1 MTDQIQV
8 TGDKVLNISFAKGKW
23 WYSNDGGDTSVTL
36 SGSNVVTAQGGNGGT
51 YRGGNGWS
59 GGGGKNSGAGGF
71 NGGDGGD
78 GHKYIYDST
87 TGGAGGAGQGTS
99 LPSIQGLTITA
110 GAGGQSWSYSYSYGG
125 GGGGG
130 GGVIINGDGG
140 RRDDS
145 RAAQGYGS
153 GGGFYDKAGKS
164 GVVILYV

>member
-23 WYSNDGGDTSVTL
+23 WYPNDGGDTSVTL

-59 GGGGKNSGAGGF
+59 GGGGKLSGAGGF
-71 NGGDGGD
+71 NGGDGVD
-78 GHKYIYDST
+78 GRKSIYDST

-110 GAGGQSWSYSYSYGG
+110 GAGGQSCFGCQ
-125 GGGGG
+125 GGGG
-130 GGVIINGDGG
+130 GGVMINGDGG
-140 RRDDS
+140 RRDDN

-153 GGGFYDKAGKS
+153 GDGHYGSGHS

>member
-8 TGDKVLNISFAKGKW
+8 TGDKVLHISFAEGKW
-23 WYSNDGGDTSVTL
+23 WYPNDGGDTIVTL
-36 SGSNVVTAQGGNGGT
+36 SGINVVTAQGGDGGT

-99 LPSIQGLTITA
+99 LPSIKGLNITA
-110 GAGGQSWSYSYSYGG
+110 GAGGQCSYSYLYHCR
-125 GGGGG
+125 GGGG

-140 RRDDS
+140 IRDDS

-153 GGGFYDKAGKS
+153 GGGHYDKAGKS
-164 GVVILYV
+164 GVVILYF